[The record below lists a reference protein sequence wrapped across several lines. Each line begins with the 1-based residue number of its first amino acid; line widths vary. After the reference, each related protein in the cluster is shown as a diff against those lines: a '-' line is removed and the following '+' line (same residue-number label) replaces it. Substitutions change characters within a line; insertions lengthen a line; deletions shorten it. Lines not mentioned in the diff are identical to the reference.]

1 MGNAIYFKYFLLS
14 YLRLMERHWIIREV
28 YGAQQSGLW
37 SSGLWS
43 SDRKFNCAYESRVL
57 YNKALSK
64 FEMMSKHMDCFW
76 REI

>member
-1 MGNAIYFKYFLLS
+1 MGNAIYFKYFLLY

-28 YGAQQSGLW
+28 YGPQQ
-37 SSGLWS
+37 SGLWS